1 MIAKTKEKLYKFSNE
16 NKKYILIPR
25 EEAMSGKP
33 YTPTAIDEHIGHRMQ
48 LRRVMLGM
56 SQKDLAK
63 ICGVTFQQIQKYEA
77 ADNRISASR
86 LFELSAALQTPV
98 SFFFSGLPGHI
109 ERTPRNGRL
118 PKVMVNDQSVDDP
131 LAKNES
137 LQLINL
143 YWKLSSDAQRATIMK
158 MLKAL
163 NGQE

>member
-1 MIAKTKEKLYKFSNE
+1 
-16 NKKYILIPR
+16 
-25 EEAMSGKP
+25 
-33 YTPTAIDEHIGHRMQ
+33 MQ
-48 LRRVMLGM
+48 LRRIMMGM

-63 ICGVTFQQIQKYEA
+63 ICGVTFQQIQKYES

-86 LFELSAALQTPV
+86 LFDLSVALQTPV
-98 SFFFSGLPGHI
+98 AFFFHGLPGHI
-109 ERTPRNGRL
+109 EHENRNGKL
-118 PKVMVNDQSVDDP
+118 PKNYVKDQPSDDP

-143 YWKLSSDAQRATIMK
+143 YWKLPNDSQREAIMK